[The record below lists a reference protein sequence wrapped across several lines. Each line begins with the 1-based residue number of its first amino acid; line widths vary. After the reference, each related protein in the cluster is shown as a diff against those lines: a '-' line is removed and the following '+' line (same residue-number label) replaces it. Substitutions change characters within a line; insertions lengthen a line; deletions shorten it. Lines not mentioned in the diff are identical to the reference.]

1 MHHDRLLVIMDTE
14 EETRLLSPKSDE
26 EVEESPKMI
35 KRAAEESPE
44 ADSEGELDY
53 KASIAKRSRKSTERF
68 AGASPAKIK
77 EAVKRSIDSSGNGLR
92 LGEITKIYEKL
103 SKIPSKDDALKRL
116 HRVLLGTDGTATTRK
131 KEIRLWNG
139 TASEATKEAMA
150 SALTGAKSVGML
162 KDICAILSL
171 ATGGDRSSLEK
182 RILDFLVKPTGST
195 SAAPSKKPKKKV
207 MMKQKETKTNKT
219 SSQGGGFGAFLS
231 KRIPEVK
238 RQAEGSMTAKDITE
252 ILTFEWKNMSLQERA
267 AYESKKDGIVREKN
281 AGKHENEKDA
291 SAPKNQDVEAE
302 KSSDSSDTSSSG
314 SASDSESSSDDSESS
329 S

>member
-1 MHHDRLLVIMDTE
+1 MDTE
-14 EETRLLSPKSDE
+14 EETRLLSPKSNDLHE
-26 EVEESPKMI
+26 EVEESPKII

-44 ADSEGELDY
+44 ADSEGEVDY
-53 KASIAKRSRKSTERF
+53 KANIAKRSRKSTERF
-68 AGASPAKIK
+68 AGTSPAKIK
-77 EAVKRSIDSSGNGLR
+77 EAVKRSIDSSGKGVR

-116 HRVLLGTDGTATTRK
+116 HRVLFGTDGTATTRK

-139 TASEATKEAMA
+139 TVSDASKDAMA

-171 ATGGDRSSLEK
+171 ATGGDRSTLEK

-207 MMKQKETKTNKT
+207 MKMKETKTNKT
-219 SSQGGGFGAFLS
+219 SSQAGGFGAFLS

-238 RQAEGSMTAKDITE
+238 RQAEGSMTAKDITD
-252 ILTFEWKNMSLQERA
+252 ILTFEWKNMSMQERA
-267 AYESKKDGIVREKN
+267 AYESRKDGIVKEKN

-291 SAPKNQDVEAE
+291 DAPKTQDVEAD

-314 SASDSESSSDDSESS
+314 SDTDSESSSDDSEASS
-329 S
+329 